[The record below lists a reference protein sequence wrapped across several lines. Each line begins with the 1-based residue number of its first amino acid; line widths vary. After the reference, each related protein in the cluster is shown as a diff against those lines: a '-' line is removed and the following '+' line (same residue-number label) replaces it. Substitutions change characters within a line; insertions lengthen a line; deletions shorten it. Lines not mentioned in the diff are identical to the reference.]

1 MNEYVCFYNGK
12 RWECYASSMFA
23 AKEKAVAY
31 FKPPKSK
38 QHMVRAVLA
47 KWAAPQPEHDLKDV
61 PCECCGYMTYHRE
74 HMGCI
79 RAAAPKA
86 APGVGNSGFDH
97 QSAADFL
104 SGKTVTADTV
114 RALLATGGQGQ
125 AVEKLREELAEETEA
140 ASNWRRLAL
149 QFDGHRMT
157 ALGHLKAI
165 LHPDSSVDEYKAAE
179 LFLKAPPLDGESVL
193 AQRITELSTAPQQAD
208 ARDALTPAARD
219 VLAER
224 ARQVSVEGWTPE
236 RDDQYTDC
244 QLAAAAAS
252 YAVCGKDPKALKLM
266 GVTAWPWRGYWWK
279 PETYRRNLEK
289 AGALILAEIERID
302 RHDGRTG

>member
-1 MNEYVCFYNGK
+1 MNGYVCFYNGK
-12 RWECYASSMFA
+12 RWECYASSMFD

-114 RALLATGGQGQ
+114 RAQLATDGQGQ
-125 AVEKLREELAEETEA
+125 AVANPAIDFPHEEFDAIA
-140 ASNWRRLAL
+140 ATRYKVVAADQSMFWGWAVVAG
-149 QFDGHRMT
+149 DGTQQLYVGR
-157 ALGHLKAI
+157 K
-165 LHPDSSVDEYKAAE
+165 VDCENMARKFAGA
-179 LFLKAPPLDGESVL
+179 FADGSFH
-193 AQRITELSTAPQQAD
+193 AMHAAPQQAV
-208 ARDALTPAARD
+208 ARDALIPAK
-219 VLAER
+219 
-224 ARQVSVEGWTPE
+224 PE
-236 RDDQYTDC
+236 LLEALKES
-244 QLAAAAAS
+244 LAA
-252 YAVCGKDPKALKLM
+252 
-266 GVTAWPWRGYWWK
+266 
-279 PETYRRNLEK
+279 LEWVVEQGGGP
-289 AGALILAEIERID
+289 ACE
-302 RHDGRTG
+302 HDGGVVCFCKENNAINSACAAISKAIEQ